1 MDTYSNIQA
10 SSVEHGDARAGYRRP
25 VHRVVAAVVGVAFVT
40 AAVSKCADPTTFL
53 VAVGH
58 ALKPIAG
65 SGATTTTYAMAVA
78 VVAMEVALGVACLI
92 RPMPLVRW
100 AGALVLVVFAM
111 VLALRFSGENAPSCA
126 CLGRWL
132 APEDRAAWLDIL
144 RNATFALALVA
155 PCISISGRGAPPMS
169 MSTASDHRRSA
180 FSLVE
185 VLVVIVVI
193 ATLIALILPAIAQ
206 VRWNAQ
212 RAESLAGSRRIVA
225 ILTQYSTDN
234 REHFP
239 AFVNRGPDG
248 GGPVEIHG
256 QVITTSFLGA
266 HMKLWPAAIA
276 AGDRA
281 ELLALNH
288 PRFVDMPIGNADS
301 TIQQSSYFLT
311 PAVAADHSVF
321 QPLPPSP
328 IPASLL
334 RANMW
339 SDVAYPGNKGL
350 LLDAYWW
357 GKRPST
363 VLAGFADGSADDIK
377 IEPTVPLARLNVSGP
392 FAPVICTIDGLRGRD
407 R

>member
-1 MDTYSNIQA
+1 
-10 SSVEHGDARAGYRRP
+10 
-25 VHRVVAAVVGVAFVT
+25 VHRVVAAVVSASIGVRRV
-40 AAVSKCADPTTFL
+40 
-53 VAVGH
+53 
-58 ALKPIAG
+58 
-65 SGATTTTYAMAVA
+65 
-78 VVAMEVALGVACLI
+78 I
-92 RPMPLVRW
+92 RERARTLMQ
-100 AGALVLVVFAM
+100 
-111 VLALRFSGENAPSCA
+111 
-126 CLGRWL
+126 LGRWL

-155 PCISISGRGAPPMS
+155 PCISIRVRGAPPTS

-185 VLVVIVVI
+185 VLVVVVVI
-193 ATLIALILPAIAQ
+193 ATLIALLLPALAQ

-248 GGPVEIHG
+248 GGPVEING
-256 QVITTSFLGA
+256 QLITTSFLGA
-266 HMKLWPAAIA
+266 HMRLWPAAIA

-288 PRFVDMPIGNADS
+288 PRFVDTPIGDADS

-334 RANMW
+334 RANRW
-339 SDVAYPGNKGL
+339 SDVAFPANKGL

-357 GKRPST
+357 SKRPST
-363 VLAGFADGSADDIK
+363 ALTGFADGSADAIK